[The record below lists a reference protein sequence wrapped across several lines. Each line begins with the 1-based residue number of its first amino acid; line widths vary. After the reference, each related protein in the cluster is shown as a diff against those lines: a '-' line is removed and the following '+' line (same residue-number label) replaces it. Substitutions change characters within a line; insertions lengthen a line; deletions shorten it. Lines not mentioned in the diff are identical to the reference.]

1 MSRPD
6 ASLVTLDISLG
17 ERIVA
22 KILTNRLDLGLV
34 SHEAYD
40 PRLFASFSAICKDYL
55 QELLREAQH

>member
-1 MSRPD
+1 M
-6 ASLVTLDISLG
+6 TLDIALG

-40 PRLFASFSAICKDYL
+40 PRLFASFSAIWKDYL
-55 QELLREAQH
+55 PELLREAQP